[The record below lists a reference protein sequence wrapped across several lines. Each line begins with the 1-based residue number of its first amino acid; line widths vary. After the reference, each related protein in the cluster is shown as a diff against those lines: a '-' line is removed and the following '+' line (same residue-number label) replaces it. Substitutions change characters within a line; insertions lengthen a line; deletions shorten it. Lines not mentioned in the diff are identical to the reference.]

1 MCYSG
6 NCSSCQRE
14 RAEMRDKYRAGGAD
28 AADTMA
34 SKDATIAQLRA
45 ALIKAKEELELI
57 GTQGGY
63 GASEQVDAEINAALE
78 AGK

>member
-34 SKDATIAQLRA
+34 SKDATIARLRA
-45 ALIKAKEELELI
+45 ALSRVAKWHGEFP
-57 GTQGGY
+57 
-63 GASEQVDAEINAALE
+63 E
-78 AGK
+78 AGEF